1 MHLHSSQSPVFDNSA
16 DKNEIVSSV
25 LISELPEQ
33 LKNLSDNAK
42 NLERVA
48 QYCEDIYV
56 DSKDADK
63 RKFFNETKG
72 FTNQALASI
81 SYQM

>member
-1 MHLHSSQSPVFDNSA
+1 MQLHSPTQFDSA
-16 DKNEIVSSV
+16 SNKYDIISSIINV
-25 LISELPEQ
+25 DLPEQ
-33 LKNLSDNAK
+33 LKNLTDNAE

-56 DSKDADK
+56 NSKDLDK
-63 RKFFNETKG
+63 RPFLNETKG